1 MKYLFSREQLDSIL
15 KQSMMY
21 ACACPAQ
28 ICKVIKDQRVLY
40 TYQQE
45 CLNQDDTDKAVHQAI
60 ADTLEVTHAQLEACL
75 KDVLTLEGWDLETL
89 EMPPAILKKL
99 MGDSTGFAP

>member
-1 MKYLFSREQLDSIL
+1 MNYLFSREQLDTIL

-28 ICKVIKDQRVLY
+28 ICKTIKEQRALY

-60 ADTLEVTHAQLEACL
+60 ADAIEETHPKLEACL
-75 KDVLTLEGWDLETL
+75 KEVLTLEGWDLETL
-89 EMPPAILKKL
+89 EMPAAILKKL
-99 MGDSTGFAP
+99 MGDSADFAS